1 MVLSIIFTES
11 ELFMPLIKVVATGGT
26 IANTS
31 QGLISFDEV
40 LRDIPQARA
49 MADFEVVEATRVRSG
64 SLRIS
69 HWFDVA
75 RAVTAAAE
83 DSRVAG
89 IIVTH
94 GTFTTEETAY
104 FLHLTVRTEKPVV
117 VAASQRKHDEVGN
130 DGDRNLL
137 DAIRLVLASDAR
149 GKGVLVTLHE
159 EIHSARE
166 VIKTNQR
173 PGGFISSGQR
183 MLGSIETDRVSFY
196 TAPMRRHTFKS
207 EFDIRDIRELPRV
220 DVIAAYVGG
229 DDTAARACV
238 AAGAQGLVISGYA
251 YNGRPSADQL
261 SGIQDIAASGTPV
274 VLASRGAHGRI
285 PVDWEDPFIQ
295 GDSLVPHKARIL
307 LMLGLT
313 KTKDTRDLQRMFNE
327 Y

>member
-1 MVLSIIFTES
+1 
-11 ELFMPLIKVVATGGT
+11 MPLIQIIATGGT

-31 QGLISFDEV
+31 HGLIAFDDV
-40 LRDIPQARA
+40 LKDIPQARA
-49 MADFEVVEATRVRSG
+49 LADFEVFEATRVRSG
-64 SLRIS
+64 QMRFAQ
-69 HWFDVA
+69 WFDIA
-75 RAVTAAAE
+75 RAASAAA
-83 DSRVAG
+83 DDPRVDG

-104 FLHLTVRTEKPVV
+104 FLHLCVHTEKPLVV
-117 VAASQRKHDEVGN
+117 VASQRKHDEVGN

-137 DAIRLVLASDAR
+137 DAIRLVLSPEAR

-166 VIKTNQR
+166 VVKTNQR
-173 PGGFISSGQR
+173 PGGFHSLGR
-183 MLGSIETDRVSFY
+183 GMLGHIEDDQVSFY
-196 TAPMRRHTFKS
+196 ATPTRRHTFNS
-207 EFDIRDIRELPRV
+207 EFDIRDITELPRV

-229 DDTAARACV
+229 DDAAAQACV
-238 AAGAQGLVISGYA
+238 AAGAQGFVISGYA

-261 SGIQDIAASGTPV
+261 EGIQKIAAAGIPV
-274 VLASRGAHGRI
+274 VLSNRGGQGRI
-285 PVDWEDPFIQ
+285 PVDWNDPFIQ

-313 KTKDTRDLQRMFNE
+313 KTKDSAELQRMFNE

>member
-1 MVLSIIFTES
+1 
-11 ELFMPLIKVVATGGT
+11 MPLIRIIATGGT

-31 QGLISFDEV
+31 HGLIGIDEV
-40 LRDIPQARA
+40 LKDIPQARA
-49 MADFEVVEATRVRSG
+49 MADFEVTEATRVRSG
-64 SLRIS
+64 SIRLA
-69 HWFDVA
+69 HWLDIA
-75 RAVTAAAE
+75 RAASAAAE
-83 DSRVAG
+83 DPRVDG

-104 FLHLTVRTEKPVV
+104 FLHLTVRTEKPLVIV
-117 VAASQRKHDEVGN
+117 ASQRKHDEVGN

-137 DAIRLVLASDAR
+137 DAIRLALSPDAR

-166 VIKTNQR
+166 VAKTNQR
-173 PGGFISSGQR
+173 PGGFVSLGHS
-183 MLGSIETDRVSFY
+183 MLGHIETDQVSFFSVP
-196 TAPMRRHTFKS
+196 TRRHTFRS
-207 EFDIRDIRELPRV
+207 EFDIRQTRDLPRV

-229 DDTAARACV
+229 DDAAARACI

-261 SGIQDIAASGTPV
+261 AGIEQIAASRIPV
-274 VLASRGAHGRI
+274 VLSNRGGQGRI
-285 PVDWEDPFIQ
+285 PVDWDDPFIQ

-313 KTKDTRDLQRMFNE
+313 KSKDPRELQRMFNE